1 MTFPIRTISDLF
13 YAITLDD
20 VAADTAIVVVTRE
33 GTRLQI
39 DGVKLM
45 RDAQE
50 RQVEFQLNVGPPDAP
65 WSKAADKLIS
75 EHPEVDA
82 P

>member
-1 MTFPIRTISDLF
+1 MTFPVRTISDLF

-20 VAADTAIVVVTRE
+20 VASDTAIVIVTRE

-45 RDAQE
+45 RDAQDQ
-50 RQVEFQLNVGPPDAP
+50 QVEFQLNIGPADAP
-65 WSKAADKLIS
+65 WSKAANKLVQ
-75 EHPEVDA
+75 EHPEID